1 LRTAAKLIRRI
12 LSGGGD
18 MLMKMT
24 SDLDLLGQFAQEKSQ
39 DAFTALVNRH
49 VNLVYSAALRQVRSP
64 QLAEEIAQSVF
75 ADLARDAGKLTSG
88 SDTSSQKTLTPWLYA
103 VTRRTSIDVIRKE
116 SRRQLREQIAVEMND
131 MNAISDDWTQIGPLL
146 DDAMAALDE
155 TDRSTILLRYF
166 ENKNLREVGEA
177 LGTSDDAAQ
186 KRVSRAVERLRKFLS
201 KRNVTIGASG
211 LAVLISANAVQ
222 SAPVGLA
229 TTISTAAFLAGT
241 AVHTSNVI
249 ATTKTITMTI
259 LQKTLI
265 TTTLAIVAGAGI
277 YEASQASKLR
287 HQVQM
292 LQQQQSPLADQ
303 ILQLQH
309 QRDSATNQ
317 LAALGDELARL
328 KKNPSEVLKLRGE
341 VGVLR
346 QEKSAIGSQS
356 ALNKITANP
365 ETRKALRDQQ
375 KTGMSVIYAELA
387 NRLKLTPGQTGQ
399 LNDLLADH
407 VMDNIDLI
415 TQTLHDKSSR
425 NEIDQLF
432 ANLDS
437 NLQAKLQAS
446 IGPDGLAQY
455 LDYTKSL
462 GTTLTVSQFGG
473 SLTGDPATIAD
484 KKSQLTQAMQ
494 EATQSV
500 LAAANLPANFQTVPI
515 LNFANIASEEEGQQ
529 SLDLLTSIYGQVA
542 AQATTFLSADELKKF
557 QEFTS
562 TAIKNNQSMLL
573 MNRNLMAPISQ

>member
-1 LRTAAKLIRRI
+1 
-12 LSGGGD
+12 

-24 SDLDLLGQFAQEKSQ
+24 SDLDLLGQFAREKSQ

-49 VNLVYSAALRQVRSP
+49 VNLVYSAALRQVHAP

-75 ADLARDAGKLTSG
+75 ADLARNADKLKPNTI
-88 SDTSSQKTLTPWLYA
+88 LTAWLYQVA
-103 VTRRTSIDVIRKE
+103 RRTAIDVIRKE

-131 MNAISDDWTQIGPLL
+131 MNATSAEWIQIEPLL

-155 TDRSTILLRYF
+155 TDRAAILLRYF

-186 KRVSRAVERLRKFLS
+186 KRVRRAVEKLREFFS

-211 LAVLISANAVQ
+211 LAVVISANAIQ
-222 SAPVGLA
+222 AAPLGLA
-229 TTISTAAFLAGT
+229 VTISTATVLAGT
-241 AVHTSNVI
+241 AVSTSTIIV
-249 ATTKTITMTI
+249 ATKTIAMTT

-287 HQVQM
+287 GQVQM

-309 QRDSATNQ
+309 ERDGATNQ
-317 LAALGDELARL
+317 LAALADELARL

-346 QEKSAIGSQS
+346 QEKAAAGSQS
-356 ALNKITANP
+356 ALNKITANT

-375 KTGMSVIYAELA
+375 KMGMSAIYAELA
-387 NRLKLTPGQTGQ
+387 NRLKLTSDQTGQ

-407 VMDNIDLI
+407 VMDSIDLI

-425 NEIDQLF
+425 NEIDRLF
-432 ANLDS
+432 ASLDS

-446 IGPDGLAQY
+446 LGPDGLAQY
-455 LDYTKSL
+455 LDYTKNL

-484 KKSQLTQAMQ
+484 KKSQLTQTIQ
-494 EATQSV
+494 EATQSA
-500 LAAANLPANFQTVPI
+500 LAAANLPANIQTVPI

-529 SLDLLTSIYGQVA
+529 SLDLLTSIFGQVA
-542 AQATTFLSADELKKF
+542 TQAATFLTRDELKKF

>member
-1 LRTAAKLIRRI
+1 VNDQTDSQLLRAYVEHRAEPA
-12 LSGGGD
+12 
-18 MLMKMT
+18 
-24 SDLDLLGQFAQEKSQ
+24 FAE
-39 DAFTALVNRH
+39 LVRRH
-49 VNLVYSAALRQVRSP
+49 VDFVYSAAKRMVCDSHLAEDVTQGVFVALAKQAV
-64 QLAEEIAQSVF
+64 QLADRPVLSGWLHGTAQNIAAQTVRTDVRRRAREQEAVAMNELSEST
-75 ADLARDAGKLTSG
+75 AHWQQIAPYLDTALGELDESDRDAL
-88 SDTSSQKTLTPWLYA
+88 
-103 VTRRTSIDVIRKE
+103 
-116 SRRQLREQIAVEMND
+116 
-131 MNAISDDWTQIGPLL
+131 
-146 DDAMAALDE
+146 
-155 TDRSTILLRYF
+155 LLRYF
-166 ENKNLREVGEA
+166 ERKSAQEMA
-177 LGTSDDAAQ
+177 QTLGISDEAAQ
-186 KRVSRAVERLRKFLS
+186 KRVRRAVEKLREFFS

-211 LAVLISANAVQ
+211 LAVVISANAIQ
-222 SAPVGLA
+222 AAPLGLA
-229 TTISTAAFLAGT
+229 VTISTATVLAGT
-241 AVHTSNVI
+241 AVSTSTIIV
-249 ATTKTITMTI
+249 ATKTIAMTT

-287 HQVQM
+287 GQVQM

-309 QRDSATNQ
+309 ERDSATNQ
-317 LAALGDELARL
+317 LAALADELARV

-346 QEKSAIGSQS
+346 QEKTAIGSQS

-387 NRLKLTPGQTGQ
+387 NRLKLTPDQTGQ

-407 VMDNIDLI
+407 VMDSIDLI
-415 TQTLHDKSSR
+415 TQSLHDKSSR

-455 LDYTKSL
+455 LDSTKNL

-494 EATQSV
+494 EATQSA

-529 SLDLLTSIYGQVA
+529 SVALLTSIYGQVA
-542 AQATTFLSADELKKF
+542 TQATTFLTADELKKF

-573 MNRNLMAPISQ
+573 MNRNLMAPISE